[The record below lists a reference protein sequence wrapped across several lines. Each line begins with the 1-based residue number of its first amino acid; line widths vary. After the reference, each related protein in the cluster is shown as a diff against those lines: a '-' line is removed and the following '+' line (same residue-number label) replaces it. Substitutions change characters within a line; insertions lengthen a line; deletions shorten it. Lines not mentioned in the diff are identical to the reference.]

1 LNDSVGRVELTRL
14 LYNLFCHV
22 EVDEAQD
29 RDTKNVINQVIKDVQ
44 GWELNRLYTN
54 KVATGRAS
62 TDDPDDTDGGGS
74 HGELRAHGYKVRP
87 DVIVG
92 YDGVALEPLYKVW
105 HPFPTYKQF

>member
-29 RDTKNVINQVIKDVQ
+29 QDTKNVINEAKMDVQ
-44 GWELNRLYTN
+44 RWKLHRLYTN
-54 KVATGRAS
+54 KVPTGRAS
-62 TDDPDDTDGGGS
+62 KKRRTDNPDGADGGGG
-74 HGELRAHGYKVRP
+74 HGELRAHGYEVRP

-92 YDGVALEPLYKVW
+92 YDGIALEPLYEV
-105 HPFPTYKQF
+105 